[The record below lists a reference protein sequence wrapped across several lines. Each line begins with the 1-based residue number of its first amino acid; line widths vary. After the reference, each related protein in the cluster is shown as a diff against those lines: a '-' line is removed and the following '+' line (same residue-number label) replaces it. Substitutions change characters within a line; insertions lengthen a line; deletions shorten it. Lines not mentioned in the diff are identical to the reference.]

1 MTTLQVEIVCI
12 EFDFVS
18 NRMLFSWTMDT
29 SCRWNLMEIQM
40 HSHHYTSAVGSRS
53 KFKFDMFAFPS
64 TSKCF
69 QSPWIPRPILWR
81 ISCLQKV
88 VWGAGHKLCYLTCF
102 KKAYLLLSN
111 TSSSFHW
118 TLVSAQLCRWKQG
131 MLSFRLLLWDESEN
145 FSTQFGASRSKRESR
160 LRQLEKGSFE
170 DKKQETVFEVRRE
183 NNFQE
188 QEFLLCSD
196 SCFCSISR
204 VAMQ

>member
-1 MTTLQVEIVCI
+1 MILKNILAREKHPEKWFRVLLFIDFNCWMTTLQVEIVCI

-29 SCRWNLMEIQM
+29 SCRWNLMGIQM
-40 HSHHYTSAVGSRS
+40 HSHHYTSALGSRS

-102 KKAYLLLSN
+102 RKAYLLLSN

-118 TLVSAQLCRWKQG
+118 TLVSAQLWRWKQG
-131 MLSFRLLLWDESEN
+131 MLSFRLLLWDQRWAN
-145 FSTQFGASRSKRESR
+145 
-160 LRQLEKGSFE
+160 SFLKTE
-170 DKKQETVFEVRRE
+170 YEYE
-183 NNFQE
+183 
-188 QEFLLCSD
+188 
-196 SCFCSISR
+196 
-204 VAMQ
+204 